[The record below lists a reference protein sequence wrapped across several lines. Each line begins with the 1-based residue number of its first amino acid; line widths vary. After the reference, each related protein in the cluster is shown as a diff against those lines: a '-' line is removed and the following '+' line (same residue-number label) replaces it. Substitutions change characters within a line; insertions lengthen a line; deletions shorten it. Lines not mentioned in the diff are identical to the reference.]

1 MLIVPLI
8 NSFSQDVIK
17 LMLNTEK
24 SFIEYESK
32 HFLHEWTG
40 KNNKIKGVIFINNE
54 EGKIALVANIVDFD
68 SGISNRDSNALRVL
82 DAFKHPQVRFY
93 SDQIIISDNTI
104 SFDGELEF
112 HGIKVNK
119 RLDASYFEEV
129 KTINIEGNF
138 SIVLTDFDIKLPSL
152 MLKKIDDFAKISY
165 KLIFEKI

>member
-1 MLIVPLI
+1 M
-8 NSFSQDVIK
+8 
-17 LMLNTEK
+17 
-24 SFIEYESK
+24 
-32 HFLHEWTG
+32 
-40 KNNKIKGVIFINNE
+40 
-54 EGKIALVANIVDFD
+54 
-68 SGISNRDSNALRVL
+68 RVL

-119 RLDASYFEEV
+119 RLDASYFEEG